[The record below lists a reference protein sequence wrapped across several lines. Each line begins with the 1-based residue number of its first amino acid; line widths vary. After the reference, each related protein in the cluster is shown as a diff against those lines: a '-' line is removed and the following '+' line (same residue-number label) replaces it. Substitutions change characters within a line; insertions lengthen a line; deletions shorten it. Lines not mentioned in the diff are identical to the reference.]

1 MPDLVALT
9 RSSDDAGNVIARLG
23 LPLTDEYLEFL
34 AGRCR
39 PNTVLAV
46 AYDLKVFFTV
56 VGKLPVPSMGWFAHF
71 LDPEGNTIGLLQPD
85 ANAAPA
91 RHDQRVYPLAV
102 TRPAARLTGCPCA
115 KSGGG

>member
-1 MPDLVALT
+1 MAVTVRPAGTFPANDPYQGAMALWTPPVDVRTQYPPVT
-9 RSSDDAGNVIARLG
+9 RSAASAVTGG
-23 LPLTDEYLEFL
+23 YLKFL

-46 AYDLKVFFTV
+46 AYDLKVFFTE

-85 ANAAPA
+85 ANAAA
-91 RHDQRVYPLAV
+91 DQA
-102 TRPAARLTGCPCA
+102 
-115 KSGGG
+115 

>member
-1 MPDLVALT
+1 VTWSAASAVT
-9 RSSDDAGNVIARLG
+9 GG
-23 LPLTDEYLEFL
+23 YLKFL